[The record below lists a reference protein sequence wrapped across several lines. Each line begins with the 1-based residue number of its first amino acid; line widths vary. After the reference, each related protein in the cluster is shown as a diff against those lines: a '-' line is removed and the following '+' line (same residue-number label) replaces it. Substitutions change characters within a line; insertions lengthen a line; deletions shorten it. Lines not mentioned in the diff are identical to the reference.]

1 MVRIHEHRHQLE
13 RHCRWTRLNQLLGN
27 PRCSYEGLVSKGSSV
42 LPYVDLDSWGEIPS
56 KHEILHV
63 QQPNVI
69 ISIFYVTL
77 DLPDHVLWWKLT
89 EFWVDYLFHWNVL
102 LTVCLPL
109 DAIFHVDR
117 KTQMSQGNNFV
128 IKKEMAK
135 HLPCAVDGCHV
146 EGMMRFWK
154 HFILRHLLNGIWK
167 CIDAFLQFLV

>member
-1 MVRIHEHRHQLE
+1 MNRHQLE
-13 RHCRWTRLNQLLGN
+13 RQCRWTRLNQLLGN

-69 ISIFYVTL
+69 ISIFYVPL
-77 DLPDHVLWWKLT
+77 DLPDRVLWWKLT
-89 EFWVDYLFHWNVL
+89 EFWIDSLFHWNV

-128 IKKEMAK
+128 IKKEILM
-135 HLPCAVDGCHV
+135 CVIAVKLHIVNITVTADYIPAV
-146 EGMMRFWK
+146 MLLWDLQEG
-154 HFILRHLLNGIWK
+154 
-167 CIDAFLQFLV
+167 